1 MDKFITHLIQDK
13 STIRKL
19 HILQTLIDGNEIMS
33 SKILSQNLQCTS
45 RTIINDISQLKIT
58 LPENWELISIQS
70 KGYLLERELSDDFS
84 KVVAPYLLNSELY
97 KIIVEIFNHKYYS
110 LEKWSQLLYVDKLTL
125 KKFLKSF
132 QEILN
137 QFGLSFNFR
146 PLQLVGPELKIRHFY
161 IMFFYNMQKYKKIF
175 TLNPDLLQKIEYI
188 TRIYDVE
195 IDYNLLTIITNVSIN
210 RIINKNVIPE
220 NLNFKHTFSTNKIK
234 CIESII
240 SELKCY
246 FDINLS
252 ENEINL
258 FKNTFFLISEG
269 NIEEKINITKYY
281 NKTQKKIYEKIL
293 ALFNIISDE
302 INLSFKIKESLKYE
316 IYFRLYLIYAC
327 KEKNFS
333 IGDFWSEF
341 DTVHQ
346 EFLEGYNIMYPLI
359 SSWDKQ
365 SNENRLTDDEIYYL
379 IYNILFILHS
389 NYTKKCLL
397 LLSGPASLKNFI
409 YYKLNSELG
418 DTLTLQLQPN
428 CNCEYDFIITNY
440 QIANVQIPIIQI
452 SSKTIQKDLNYIKKI
467 ISPYNKK

>member
-1 MDKFITHLIQDK
+1 
-13 STIRKL
+13 
-19 HILQTLIDGNEIMS
+19 
-33 SKILSQNLQCTS
+33 
-45 RTIINDISQLKIT
+45 
-58 LPENWELISIQS
+58 
-70 KGYLLERELSDDFS
+70 
-84 KVVAPYLLNSELY
+84 
-97 KIIVEIFNHKYYS
+97 
-110 LEKWSQLLYVDKLTL
+110 
-125 KKFLKSF
+125 
-132 QEILN
+132 
-137 QFGLSFNFR
+137 
-146 PLQLVGPELKIRHFY
+146 
-161 IMFFYNMQKYKKIF
+161 
-175 TLNPDLLQKIEYI
+175 
-188 TRIYDVE
+188 
-195 IDYNLLTIITNVSIN
+195 
-210 RIINKNVIPE
+210 
-220 NLNFKHTFSTNKIK
+220 
-234 CIESII
+234 
-240 SELKCY
+240 
-246 FDINLS
+246 
-252 ENEINL
+252 
-258 FKNTFFLISEG
+258 LISEG